1 MSYDDD
7 FPIVELEHYGVKG
20 MKWGVRKFRQA
31 HEKANATKDVR
42 RGKQNERLK
51 VYKEKEKSLAKSTLQ
66 KAGKALGERS
76 ARKAVKQDAFHDQKM
91 KSSKV
96 YKAIYETTPKM
107 HSVKG
112 RDRVRQQSAKAQY
125 RSLQL
130 NVAAM
135 VVGGALAATG
145 TPKGQKAIKAVSD
158 FVITGQAQKIGKNVL
173 NTVTGSP
180 LRYVNAENMKN
191 VVVDSGALG
200 GR

>member
-1 MSYDDD
+1 MSYTDD

-20 MKWGVRKFRQA
+20 MKWGVRRFRQA

-66 KAGKALGERS
+66 KAGKALGERN
-76 ARKAVKQDAFHDQKM
+76 ARKSKQQDAFHDKKM

-96 YKAIYETTPKM
+96 YKAMYEATPKYR
-107 HSVKG
+107 SVKG
-112 RDRVRQQSAKAQY
+112 RDRIRQQSAKAQY

-135 VVGGALAATG
+135 VVGGTLAATS
-145 TPKGQKAIKAVSD
+145 TKNGQRSIKAVSD

-173 NTVTGSP
+173 NTVTGNP

-191 VVVDSGALG
+191 VVVD